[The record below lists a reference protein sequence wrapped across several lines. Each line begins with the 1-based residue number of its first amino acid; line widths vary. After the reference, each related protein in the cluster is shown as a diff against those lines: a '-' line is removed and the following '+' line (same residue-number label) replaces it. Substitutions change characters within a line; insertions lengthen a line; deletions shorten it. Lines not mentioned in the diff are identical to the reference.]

1 VFLLP
6 DLGSAIQDLLLLLI
20 DLLQY
25 QHQLF
30 TALQQRN
37 NKKESIATYGTTA

>member
-20 DLLQY
+20 DLLPAPTIDS
-25 QHQLF
+25 F
-30 TALQQRN
+30 AAAQQEKGIDR
-37 NKKESIATYGTTA
+37 Y